1 MDTNNQ
7 SFKLTGTLK
16 KILFYNEENKYY
28 IAVLEND
35 QAICGQYFD
44 TDLAKLVGEEII
56 ITGVWNTH
64 KKYGVQFVFTS
75 LELKEAEI
83 MRERIQT
90 LDLMQNYIGDYYS
103 KEWVMKNV
111 LMFTDE
117 DIEKMADQS
126 AEEQPDTDQPVG
138 DDNE

>member
-1 MDTNNQ
+1 MV
-7 SFKLTGTLK
+7 LK
-16 KILFYNEENKYY
+16 GIILEDEWHDMK
-28 IAVLEND
+28 ND
-35 QAICGQYFD
+35 
-44 TDLAKLVGEEII
+44 
-56 ITGVWNTH
+56 ITVDFERDNH
-64 KKYGVQFVFTS
+64 FS
-75 LELKEAEI
+75 ELKDAEI

-90 LDLMQNYIGDYYS
+90 LDLMQNYIGEYYS

-126 AEEQPDTDQPVG
+126 AEEQPDAEQPVG